1 MPVLYTLADPAADP
15 RLRELV
21 SGPITSDAELSE
33 AVALLSCSPGMATAR
48 DTLAGYADAAKAE
61 LALLPDSSSMQ
72 ALSSLVRY
80 VVART
85 R

>member
-1 MPVLYTLADPAADP
+1 M
-15 RLRELV
+15 
-21 SGPITSDAELSE
+21 
-33 AVALLSCSPGMATAR
+33 ALLTGSPGMATAR

-61 LALLPDSSSMQ
+61 LALLPDSSSRE